1 MQIKPNTNRPET
13 GRRSALLFAL
23 GLAAAS
29 PTWAGGVSDNDLETQ
44 CTGTVIVMRVGQPG
58 APTAVGSLAGST
70 MSNTDIATC
79 ETICE
84 VPLQPLPEPI
94 AECTTTGL
102 RVHCEAWPRGQG
114 LTYRWTTSSDLAQ
127 WDRPDEYSPRQTF
140 DCMVMNG
147 VARAKLEVF
156 APFALP
162 RSTSRI
168 FSVSCN
174 GVSDPQPIPEP
185 LPVSPPSRE
194 Q

>member
-23 GLAAAS
+23 SLAAAS
-29 PTWAGGVSDNDLETQ
+29 PTWACGVSDNDLETH

-70 MSNTDIATC
+70 MSDTDIGTC

-114 LTYRWTTSSDLAQ
+114 LTYRWTTSSDLTQPAGT
-127 WDRPDEYSPRQTF
+127 DERSPRQEF
-140 DCMVMNG
+140 DCVVING
-147 VARAKLEVF
+147 AARVVLEVF

-162 RSTSRI
+162 TSSRRS
-168 FSVSCN
+168 FSVSCSALS
-174 GVSDPQPIPEP
+174 GAQLVPQP
-185 LPVSPPSRE
+185 LPVSPPLA